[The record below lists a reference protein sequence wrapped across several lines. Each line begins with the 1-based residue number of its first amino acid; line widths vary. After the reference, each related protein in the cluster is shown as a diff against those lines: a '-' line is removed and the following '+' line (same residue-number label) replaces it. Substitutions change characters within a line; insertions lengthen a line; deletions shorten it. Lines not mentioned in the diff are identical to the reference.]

1 MKLYKKFIEAYIL
14 KTLFLLC
21 FLFLVFFYISAQTS
35 KIQLGVQGGLNYSTA
50 FVNTADKTKFKPGY
64 HIGGTV
70 DYLFTRKFELQ
81 SGLFL
86 SQQGSIINNLNNT
99 LRFVLS
105 PYKELTYTF
114 NQLYLKMPIYIA
126 YNKTISNNYNLSVGF
141 GPYLGYGIGG
151 KINMKIIYYDINDI
165 NTYIWDTFGNGIY
178 DENYYSEHINK
189 FDFGAGLRIDIH
201 YKKYSLGAGCE
212 TSIIDIMNCINFPY
226 IQYRNFNIL
235 ISAGYKF

>member
-1 MKLYKKFIEAYIL
+1 MKLCKKFFEAYIL

-21 FLFLVFFYISAQTS
+21 FLFFVFFYISAQTS

-50 FVNTADKTKFKPGY
+50 FVNTADKTKFKLGY
-64 HIGGTV
+64 HIGGTI

-86 SQQGSIINNLNNT
+86 SQQGSIINNFNNT
-99 LRFVLS
+99 IIYCIG
-105 PYKELTYTF
+105 PYKEWTDTF
-114 NQLYLKMPIYIA
+114 NQLYIKMPIYIA

-151 KINMKIIYYDINDI
+151 KINRKIKNYVNNEID
-165 NTYIWDTFGNGIY
+165 TQIWDTFGNGIY
-178 DENYYSEHINK
+178 NEKYHSEHINK

-201 YKKYSLGAGCE
+201 YKKYSLGAGFE

-235 ISAGYKF
+235 ISTGYKL